1 MTDSELIE
9 LLRQPP
15 KNVSPLRTRS
25 GFQLFFKGIE
35 SKKFIYLLNEAYSNV
50 KDPAEREAKIKRR
63 LDLMDN
69 VL

>member
-1 MTDSELIE
+1 MTDNELIE

-25 GFQLFFKGIE
+25 GFQSFFKGIE

-50 KDPAEREAKIKRR
+50 KDPVERDAKIKRR
-63 LDLMDN
+63 LDLMEG